1 MRTRRRAQ
9 LGKNFRTM
17 SNFIEL
23 GKKIYDL
30 KNPREA
36 HRFAV
41 FLARCCL
48 HPQRMNRLEKF
59 FEQSELLT
67 KVAEGYPFVY
77 EQATRAFFYYRST
90 FEERARLIEEH
101 MQFLSARLNENFM
114 LKLYGD
120 KKIELWRMPLDE
132 ILGEMRLVMCAESGQ
147 RKEGLAAIMFEL
159 SNEVPIYQILFWI
172 ARHENDWAMWIGAM
186 QGPNVDDARELIKK
200 ITKKCHA
207 YRTKNLIL
215 YAAQTVA
222 RNFGV
227 KKIFAVTNEGY
238 YANNHVRRDRKLK
251 TSFSD
256 FWQEVG
262 GIPTSDKRF
271 YELPLIETRK
281 TFEEIP
287 SHKRAQYRR
296 RFALLDELDATI
308 DLTLKGFKNAACDI

>member
-1 MRTRRRAQ
+1 
-9 LGKNFRTM
+9 M

-48 HPQRMNRLEKF
+48 HPQRMNELESF
-59 FEQSELLT
+59 FAQSELLT
-67 KVAEGYPFVY
+67 KVAASYPFVY
-77 EQATRAFFYYRST
+77 EQATRAFFYYKST
-90 FEERARLIEEH
+90 FEERARLIEEN
-101 MQFLSARLNENFM
+101 MQFLSERFNEDFM

-132 ILGEMRLVMCAESGQ
+132 TLGEMNLVLCAESGQ
-147 RKEGLAAIMFEL
+147 RKEGLAAVMFNL
-159 SNEVPIYQILFWI
+159 PGEVPVYQILFWI
-172 ARHENDWAMWIGAM
+172 ARSGEDWAMWIGAM
-186 QGPNVDDARELIKK
+186 QGPNVDDAKDLIKR

-215 YAAQTVA
+215 YAAQAVA
-222 RNFGV
+222 RSLGV

-256 FWQEVG
+256 FWTEAG
-262 GIPTSDKRF
+262 GVPTSDKRF
-271 YELPLIETRK
+271 YELPLMETRK
-281 TFEEIP
+281 TVEEIP

-296 RFALLDELDATI
+296 RFALLDELDAAI
-308 DLTLKGFKNAACDI
+308 AEKLRGFKNANCNI

>member
-1 MRTRRRAQ
+1 
-9 LGKNFRTM
+9 M

-30 KNPREA
+30 NNPREA

-48 HPQRMNRLEKF
+48 HPQRMSRLEKF
-59 FEQSELLT
+59 FTQSELLA
-67 KVAEGYPFVY
+67 KVAESYPFVY

-90 FEERARLIEEH
+90 FEERMRLIEEH
-101 MQFLSARLNENFM
+101 MEFLSARMNDDFM

-120 KKIELWRMPLDE
+120 KKIELWKMPLDE
-132 ILGEMRLVMCAESGQ
+132 TLGEMNLVLCAESGQ
-147 RKEGLAAIMFEL
+147 RKEGLAAVMFNL
-159 SNEVPIYQILFWI
+159 PDEVPVYQILFWI
-172 ARHENDWAMWIGAM
+172 ARHESDWAMWIGAM
-186 QGPNVDDARELIKK
+186 QGPNVDDAKEIIKR
-200 ITKKCHA
+200 ITKRCHA

-222 RNFGV
+222 RSLGV

-238 YANNHVRRDRKLK
+238 YANNHIRRDRKLK

-256 FWQEVG
+256 FWAEAG
-262 GIPTSDKRF
+262 GTPTNDARF

-281 TFEEIP
+281 TVEEIP

-296 RFALLDELDATI
+296 RFALLDELDSTVAENLRRFERET
-308 DLTLKGFKNAACDI
+308 CDI

>member
-1 MRTRRRAQ
+1 
-9 LGKNFRTM
+9 M

-30 KNPREA
+30 NNPREA

-41 FLARCCL
+41 FVARCCL

-59 FEQSELLT
+59 FAQSELMQN
-67 KVAEGYPFVY
+67 VAEGYPFVY
-77 EQATRAFFYYRST
+77 EQATRSFFYWRST
-90 FEERARLIEEH
+90 FEERARLIEEN
-101 MQFLSARLNENFM
+101 MQYLSARLNDDFM

-132 ILGEMRLVMCAESGQ
+132 TLGEMNLVLCAESGQ
-147 RKEGLAAIMFEL
+147 RKEGLAAVMFNL
-159 SNEVPIYQILFWI
+159 PGEVPVYQILFWI
-172 ARHENDWAMWIGAM
+172 ARDNLINRDGAWAMWIGAM
-186 QGPNVDDARELIKK
+186 QGPNVDDAKEIIKR

-215 YAAQTVA
+215 YAAQAVA
-222 RNFGV
+222 RSLDV

-262 GIPTSDKRF
+262 GTATSDSRF
-271 YELPLIETRK
+271 YELPLVETRK

-296 RFALLDELDATI
+296 RFALLDELDAAI
-308 DLTLKGFKNAACDI
+308 DKVLRGFNREDCNI

>member
-1 MRTRRRAQ
+1 
-9 LGKNFRTM
+9 M

-30 KNPREA
+30 NNPREA

-41 FLARCCL
+41 FIARCCL
-48 HPQRMNRLEKF
+48 HPQRMNHLENF
-59 FEQSELLT
+59 FEQSDLMK
-67 KVAEGYPFVY
+67 KVAAGYPFVY
-77 EQATRAFFYYRST
+77 EQATRAFFYHKST
-90 FEERARLIEEH
+90 FEERTRLIEEN
-101 MQFLSARLNENFM
+101 MEFLSANFDETFI

-120 KKIELWRMPLDE
+120 KKIKLWNMPLDE
-132 ILGEMRLVMCAESGQ
+132 TLGGMNLVLCAESGQ
-147 RKEGLAAIMFEL
+147 RKEGLAAVMFNL
-159 SNEVPIYQILFWI
+159 PSGVPVYQILCWI
-172 ARHENDWAMWIGAM
+172 SRDNLINRDGAWSMWIGAM
-186 QGPNVDDARELIKK
+186 QGPNFDDAKEIIKR

-215 YAAQTVA
+215 YAAQAVA
-222 RNFGV
+222 RSFGV

-256 FWQEVG
+256 FWAEAG
-262 GIPTSDKRF
+262 GVSTNDKRF
-271 YELPLIETRK
+271 YELPLIEPRK

-296 RFALLDELDATI
+296 RFALLDELDAAVAEN
-308 DLTLKGFKNAACDI
+308 LRGFKRENCNF

>member
-1 MRTRRRAQ
+1 
-9 LGKNFRTM
+9 M

-30 KNPREA
+30 NNPREA

-41 FLARCCL
+41 FVARCLL
-48 HPQRMNRLEKF
+48 HPQRMSRLEKF
-59 FEQSELLT
+59 FAQSELLA
-67 KVAEGYPFVY
+67 KVAAGYPFVY
-77 EQATRAFFYYRST
+77 EQATRAFFYHRST
-90 FEERARLIEEH
+90 FEERARLIEEN
-101 MQFLSARLNENFM
+101 MSFLSARFNEDFM

-132 ILGEMRLVMCAESGQ
+132 TLGEMNLVLCAESGQ
-147 RKEGLAAIMFEL
+147 RKEGLAAVMFNL
-159 SNEVPIYQILFWI
+159 PDEVPVYQILFWI
-172 ARHENDWAMWIGAM
+172 ARDAEKNWAMWIGAM
-186 QGPNVDDARELIKK
+186 QGPNVDDAKDLVKR

-215 YAAQTVA
+215 YAAQSVA
-222 RNFGV
+222 RSLGV

-256 FWQEVG
+256 FWAEAG
-262 GIPTSDKRF
+262 GTPTNDARF
-271 YELPLIETRK
+271 FELPLVETRK
-281 TFEEIP
+281 TVEEIP

-296 RFALLDELDATI
+296 RFAMLDELDAAI
-308 DLTLKGFKNAACDI
+308 SETLRRFERANSDI

>member
-1 MRTRRRAQ
+1 
-9 LGKNFRTM
+9 M

-30 KNPREA
+30 NNPREA

-41 FLARCCL
+41 FVARCCL
-48 HPQRMNRLEKF
+48 HPQRMSRLEKF
-59 FEQSELLT
+59 FTQSELM
-67 KVAEGYPFVY
+67 KKIAGGYPFVY

-90 FEERARLIEEH
+90 FEERARLIEEN
-101 MQFLSARLNENFM
+101 MQFLSARLNDDFM

-120 KKIELWRMPLDE
+120 KKIELWKMPLDE
-132 ILGEMRLVMCAESGQ
+132 TLGEMKLVLCAESGQ
-147 RKEGLAAIMFEL
+147 RKEGLAAIMFILPDETP
-159 SNEVPIYQILFWI
+159 VYQILFWI
-172 ARHENDWAMWIGAM
+172 ARTPDNDWAIWIGAM

-215 YAAQTVA
+215 YAAQAVA
-222 RNFGV
+222 RSLGV

-238 YANNHVRRDRKLK
+238 YANNHIRRDRKLK

-256 FWQEVG
+256 FWAEAG
-262 GIPTSDKRF
+262 GVPTDDKRF

-281 TFEEIP
+281 TVEEIP

-296 RFALLDELDATI
+296 RFALLDELDAAI
-308 DLTLKGFKNAACDI
+308 DNELRRFKRADCDI

>member
-1 MRTRRRAQ
+1 
-9 LGKNFRTM
+9 M

-30 KNPREA
+30 NNPREA

-41 FLARCCL
+41 FVARCLL

-59 FEQSELLT
+59 FAQSELLS
-67 KVAEGYPFVY
+67 KVADGYPFVY
-77 EQATRAFFYYRST
+77 EQATRAFFYDDST
-90 FEERARLIEEH
+90 FAERARLIEEH
-101 MQFLSARLNENFM
+101 MEFLSARFNDEFM

-120 KKIELWRMPLDE
+120 KKIELWRMNLDE
-132 ILGEMRLVMCAESGQ
+132 TLGEMNLVLCAESGQ
-147 RKEGLAAIMFEL
+147 RKEGLAAVMFNLPDEIP
-159 SNEVPIYQILFWI
+159 VYQIIFWI

-186 QGPNVDDARELIKK
+186 QGPNVDDAKDLVKR

-215 YAAQTVA
+215 YAAQSVA
-222 RNFGV
+222 RTFGV

-238 YANNHVRRDRKLK
+238 YANNHLRRDRKLK

-256 FWQEVG
+256 FWAEVG
-262 GIPTSDKRF
+262 GIQTVDARF
-271 YELPLIETRK
+271 FELPLIETRK
-281 TFEEIP
+281 TVEEIP

-296 RFALLDELDATI
+296 RFALLDDLDASIAEKLRSFRREDTI
-308 DLTLKGFKNAACDI
+308 